1 MVADSTNMSA
11 ATADEAFATK
21 TISGGGLTARILSW
35 GATLQSLVPDWQ
47 DFSVIVG
54 AQDPA
59 AYRAD
64 LLYFGA
70 IVGPVANRIA
80 GGRFTLN
87 GREFTL
93 DRNEAD
99 RTTLHGG
106 AEGFGERNWD
116 ITDAGPDFVTLQ
128 IMHPDGLCGFPGPI
142 TTAVTYRLPGDGVLE
157 IEITGH
163 AEADALFNPAFHGY
177 WNLDGGPDILDHRL
191 TVAADHYTPVDDH
204 LIPLGHAAP
213 VADTVFDYRS
223 ARPVA
228 PDIDHNLCTGNARG
242 ALRHVAT
249 LEGSKNRL
257 TLATTEPGLQ
267 VYAAANSPSGA
278 WAGLDGK
285 PFGPNAGIAL
295 EPQLWPDAPN
305 NPGFPPAKIAAG
317 ERITQLSRFRLT
329 PVAP

>member
-1 MVADSTNMSA
+1 MVAGMQTMA
-11 ATADEAFATK
+11 ADNESGPIEAR

-35 GATLQSLVPDWQ
+35 GATLQSLVPNWQ

-59 AYRAD
+59 AYRAE

-80 GGRFTLN
+80 DGRFTLD
-87 GREFTL
+87 GRAFTL
-93 DRNEAD
+93 DRNEAG

-106 AEGFGERNWD
+106 AKGFGERNWG
-116 ITDAGPDFVTLQ
+116 IIDAGPDFVTLQ
-128 IMHPDGLCGFPGPI
+128 IVYPDGLCGFPGPI

-157 IEITGH
+157 IEIAGH
-163 AEADALFNPAFHGY
+163 AAADALFNPAFHGY

-191 TVAADHYTPVDDH
+191 TVAADRYTPVDDR
-204 LIPLGHAAP
+204 LIPLGEAAT
-213 VADTVFDYRS
+213 VADTAFDYRT
-223 ARPVA
+223 AQPIA
-228 PDIDHNLCTGNARG
+228 KDIDHNLCTGQERG
-242 ALRHVAT
+242 PIRHVAT
-249 LEGSKNRL
+249 LEGTKNRL

-278 WAGLDGK
+278 WAGLSGK

-305 NPGFPPAKIAAG
+305 NPGFPSARIAAG
-317 ERITQLSRFRLT
+317 EPITQLSRFRLT
-329 PVAP
+329 PVAY

>member
-1 MVADSTNMSA
+1 MVASSNDINA
-11 ATADEAFATK
+11 AAADFAIATK

-47 DFSVIVG
+47 DSSVIVG
-54 AQDPA
+54 AEDPA

-80 GGRFTLN
+80 DGRFTLN
-87 GREFTL
+87 GRDFTL
-93 DRNEAD
+93 DRNEAG

-106 AEGFGERNWD
+106 ANGFGERNWE
-116 ITDAGPDFVTLQ
+116 ITDAGADYVTLE
-128 IMHPDGLCGFPGPI
+128 IDHPDGLCGFPGPI
-142 TTAVTYRLPGDGVLE
+142 KTAVTYRLPGDQVLE

-163 AEADALFNPAFHGY
+163 AGADAVFNPAFHGY
-177 WNLDGGPDILDHRL
+177 WNLDGGPDILNHRL
-191 TVAADHYTPVDDH
+191 TVAADRYTPVDER

-213 VADTVFDYRS
+213 VADTPFDYRS
-223 ARPVA
+223 AKPIAR
-228 PDIDHNLCTGNARG
+228 DIDHNLCTGNARG
-242 ALRHVAT
+242 TLRHVAT
-249 LEGSKNRL
+249 LEGEKNRL
-257 TLATTEPGLQ
+257 TIATTEPGLQ
-267 VYAAANSPSGA
+267 VYAGANSPSGR
-278 WAGLDGK
+278 WAGLDGR

-305 NPGFPPAKIAAG
+305 TPGFPTAKIAAG
-317 ERITQLSRFRLT
+317 ERMTQLSRFRLT